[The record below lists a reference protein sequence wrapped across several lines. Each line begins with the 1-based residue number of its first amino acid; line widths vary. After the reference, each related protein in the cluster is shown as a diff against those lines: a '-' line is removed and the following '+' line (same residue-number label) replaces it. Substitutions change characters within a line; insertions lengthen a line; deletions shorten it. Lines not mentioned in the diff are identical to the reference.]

1 MRDQSNG
8 WEAVAQRF
16 MAARSPVVGVS
27 TVRRWAQNL
36 PNTPSVLD
44 VACGSGV
51 PVAGALMDEGC
62 IVSGVD
68 ASPTLVA
75 AFRTRFPHAAI
86 ACESAEES
94 SFFDATFHGVVAIGL
109 LFLVPTATQ
118 RTLLRKMARVVK
130 PGGRLLFTAPRD
142 ACRWTDVLTGRVSVS
157 LGSDEYAAILHR
169 ERMSVSDGFRDEGGN
184 YYHDVMK
191 QPE

>member
-1 MRDQSNG
+1 MSDQSNG

-27 TVRRWAQNL
+27 AVRRWAQTL
-36 PNTPSVLD
+36 PNNPSVLD

-51 PVAGALMDEGC
+51 PVAGALMEEGC

-75 AFRTRFPHAAI
+75 AFRIRFPHAAI

-94 SFFDATFHGVVAIGL
+94 SFFDTTYHGVVAIGL
-109 LFLVPTATQ
+109 LFLVPPTTQ
-118 RTLLRKMARVVK
+118 RKLLQKLARVVK
-130 PGGRLLFTAPRD
+130 PDGRLLFTAPRD
-142 ACRWTDVLTGRVSVS
+142 ACSWTDVLTGRVLVS
-157 LGSDEYAAILHR
+157 LGSDEYAAILRR
-169 ERMSVSDGFRDEGGN
+169 ERMSVSAGFRDERGN
-184 YYHDVMK
+184 YYLDVVK